1 MVAGRCGPPG
11 VVALWELLEMWIVE
25 NIVGINK
32 DQERVPTQGR
42 NTMAICAK
50 APEMSGRNA
59 GFLVRSDLSKG
70 NHPMTNPMDHP
81 REAHAD

>member
-11 VVALWELLEMWIVE
+11 VVALRELLEMWIVG

-50 APEMSGRNA
+50 APKMSGRNA

-70 NHPMTNPMDHP
+70 NHPMINPMDHP

>member
-11 VVALWELLEMWIVE
+11 VVALRELLEMWIVG

-59 GFLVRSDLSKG
+59 GFLVRSDL
-70 NHPMTNPMDHP
+70 
-81 REAHAD
+81 

>member
-11 VVALWELLEMWIVE
+11 VVAHGG
-25 NIVGINK
+25 NIVGINT

-70 NHPMTNPMDHP
+70 NHPMINPMDHP